1 MPGSAGVRILPTI
14 FGNPL
19 LPFLDTLITSVISG
33 LNFFGIV
40 VFAISGGLVAARKEM
55 DIFGFALIA
64 TVTGLGGGTMRD
76 LLLGST
82 PVFWIKE
89 PVFLAVTVVAGCLTY
104 GLAKI
109 IESRFRALLWA
120 DAVGLALFAITGTEA
135 AMATGVHP
143 LVGAVMG
150 MVTATFGGVIRDV
163 LCNEYP
169 LLLRPEIYASAALTG
184 ALVYIAL
191 IWAAAGDSVAALAGF
206 AVALLIRGL
215 AIRLSLT
222 LPYYGRRTR
231 RNGEDDGETP

>member
-1 MPGSAGVRILPTI
+1 MPY
-14 FGNPL
+14 
-19 LPFLDTLITSVISG
+19 LDDIVTNVISG

-64 TVTGLGGGTMRD
+64 TVTGLGGGTLRD
-76 LLLGST
+76 LLLGAT

-89 PVFLAVTVVAGCLTY
+89 PVFLLVTVVSGCLTY
-104 GLAKI
+104 GIARLV
-109 IESRFRALLWA
+109 ESRFRALLWA

-135 AMATGVHP
+135 AMAAGVHP
-143 LVGAVMG
+143 LVGVVMG
-150 MVTATFGGVIRDV
+150 VVTATFGGVIRDV

-169 LLLRPEIYASAALTG
+169 LLLRPEIYASAALAGGVT
-184 ALVYIAL
+184 YIAL
-191 IWAAAGDSVAALAGF
+191 NSAPVDRWIAAVAGF

-222 LPYYGRRTR
+222 LPYYGKHRK
-231 RNGEDDGETP
+231 GAEE